1 MNTLLESAATH
12 ADRYDT
18 DFYIWT
24 QEQAALLRQMPR
36 GVFALD
42 IDNLAEEIESTG
54 RAEVSNVSSLLRQ
67 VLIHLLK
74 MAIEPGSVS
83 KVHWVSEVVT
93 FQSDAMLAF
102 TPGMKQRIELER
114 IWKMAC
120 NGAARHLESAE
131 LPVPVWPTACPLNL
145 DDLLVSDFDPVAAA
159 ARVKTTLPSAQ
170 GTARG

>member
-12 ADRYDT
+12 ADQYDT

-74 MAIEPGSVS
+74 MAIEPDSVS
-83 KVHWVSEVVT
+83 KGHWVSEIVT
-93 FQSDAMLAF
+93 FQSDAMLGF
-102 TPGMKQRIELER
+102 TPGMKQRIELDR
-114 IWKMAC
+114 IWKIAC
-120 NGAARHLESAE
+120 NGTTRQLESAE